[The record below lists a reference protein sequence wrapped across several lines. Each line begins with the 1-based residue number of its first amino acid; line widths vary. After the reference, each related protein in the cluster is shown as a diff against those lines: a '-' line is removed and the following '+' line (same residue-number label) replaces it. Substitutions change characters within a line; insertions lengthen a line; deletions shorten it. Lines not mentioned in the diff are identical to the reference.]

1 MRYKIYEM
9 VKPEHLQKTEP
20 DGYRIRK
27 TERVVLELPDYTS
40 GLNGGYISVEE
51 ANQAI
56 TDNIEYAKSRDLCIL
71 PVVSVRW
78 DGEIQ

>member
-1 MRYKIYEM
+1 M

-20 DGYRIRK
+20 DGYHMK
-27 TERVVLELPDYTS
+27 TIERVVLELPDYNS
-40 GLNGGYISVEE
+40 GLDDDYNSVEE

-56 TDNIEYAKSRDLCIL
+56 INNKEKAKHMDLCIL

-78 DGEIQ
+78 DGEID